1 MSFIADLHIH
11 SHFSLATSKELTP
24 EHLHLWAMRKGV
36 DVIGTGDCIHPGWL
50 SELQEKL
57 EPTQTGLYRLKT
69 TYHLAEENIPEA
81 QEPLFILSTEI
92 SNIYKKKGR
101 VRKVHNILIIP
112 DFRTASLIQQ
122 KLKLLGFNI
131 TSDGRP
137 ILGMDSYDLLRLV
150 LDINPRCVLVPAHIW
165 TPWFSVLGASSG
177 FDSIEECFE
186 DLTPYIHTLET
197 GLSSDVPMN
206 RVIGKLDR
214 FHLISNSDAHSPDRL
229 GRNANIF
236 FCDKSL
242 DAISEA
248 MARHQSETIDLFPQE
263 GKYHF
268 AGHRKCKVSLPP
280 DEAAYHQG
288 ICPVC
293 HKKLTSGVLDRVF
306 QLASKTL
313 PDEESISPRF
323 HYIIPLPE
331 IIAEIINTKSSSKK
345 VMEKYFQTLK
355 ILGPE
360 LKILLQIPC
369 SRIAEHAGG
378 ELAEAIERL
387 RQRRVMITPG
397 YDGEYGVIKVFRP
410 GEAQNYAQKS
420 SLFHDES
427 PLTRPTTYPLLS
439 FNIHQVLEQKVLY
452 SAIPDSSTEQKA
464 AYPITDELQKAAI
477 AHDQGP
483 AVVIAG
489 PGSGKTYVL
498 TERIARLISQNIAPS
513 EKILAITFTTR
524 AAQEMRQRLMSHP
537 SLHQQAS
544 SIPISTIHA
553 LGLQILRE
561 IPPYSS
567 FRLISEAEKIK
578 IIQSFPQA
586 QNQSSAKIANYISL
600 LKNHALNFRFNEVF
614 QEIANEYEFYLHN
627 NQLMDYEDL
636 ILLPLNLMRE
646 NDQIYSQIQN
656 RYRFIL
662 VDEFQDVNP
671 AQYDFLKIITH
682 PQDNNLFVIG
692 DPLQSIYGF
701 RGAYPSIFE
710 TFLQDF
716 PQSTT
721 YRLGK
726 SYRCGDKI
734 LKAAYEL
741 IGSGNG
747 LEGVPEKGKVNIVQ
761 HATDRSEAEFIAR
774 SIDATTG
781 GTRFFAYDSGVAQA
795 QSETPLSEFAILC
808 RTTRQFPA
816 IITAL
821 NNHGLPYQ
829 TAQAGNLIDSELL
842 AEIIL
847 YLRKILET
855 NKENNGPVENLL
867 KNYFVQNL
875 PEKNVAKD
883 DQKIFMEIARDFGND
898 VKGFIDFI
906 DLNAPIGLYANKENA
921 VQLLTL
927 HAAKGLEFEHVFI
940 SGCEEGIIPYS
951 LFENQEADTEEEKR
965 LLFVGMTRA
974 KKTLSLNYADSRK
987 IFHQNMNLPP
997 SHFLSAISPTNA
1009 IRTKSN
1015 LPEKRE
1021 GQQLSFF

>member
-1 MSFIADLHIH
+1 M
-11 SHFSLATSKELTP
+11 
-24 EHLHLWAMRKGV
+24 
-36 DVIGTGDCIHPGWL
+36 
-50 SELQEKL
+50 
-57 EPTQTGLYRLKT
+57 
-69 TYHLAEENIPEA
+69 AEENIPES
-81 QEPLFILSTEI
+81 QEPLFLLTTEI
-92 SNIYKKKGR
+92 SNIYKKGGK
-101 VRKVHNILIIP
+101 VRKVHNVLMIP

-122 KLKLLGFNI
+122 KLKLLSFNI

-137 ILGMDSYDLLRLV
+137 ILGMDSYELFRLV
-150 LDINPRCVLVPAHIW
+150 LDINPQCVLVPAHIW

-186 DLTPYIHTLET
+186 DLTPHIHTLET

-206 RVIGKLDR
+206 RVVGKLDR

-236 FCDKSL
+236 FCDKSF
-242 DAISEA
+242 DAIIEA
-248 MARHQSETIDLFPQE
+248 MASHRSETIDLFPQE

-268 AGHRKCKVSLPP
+268 AGHRKCNVSLPP

-293 HKKLTSGVLDRVF
+293 YKKLTSGVLDRVF

-331 IIAEIINTKSSSKK
+331 IIAEIIHTKSASKK
-345 VMEKYFQTLK
+345 VMEKYFQILK

-360 LKILLQIPC
+360 LKVLLEIPC
-369 SRIAEHAGG
+369 SQIAEHAGG

-397 YDGEYGVIKVFRP
+397 YDGEYGTIKVFRP
-410 GEAQNYAQKS
+410 GEAQSYAQKS
-420 SLFHDES
+420 SLFHDEN
-427 PLTRPTTYPLLS
+427 PLNRPTAYPLLS
-439 FNIHQVLEQKVLY
+439 FNIHHVLEQKIRY
-452 SAIPDSSTEQKA
+452 SAIPDSSSEQDTV
-464 AYPITDELQKAAI
+464 YPTTDDLQKAAI
-477 AHDQGP
+477 AHDEGP
-483 AVVIAG
+483 AIAIAG

-544 SIPISTIHA
+544 SLSISTIHA

-561 IPPYSS
+561 IPSYSS
-567 FRLISEAEKIK
+567 FKLISETEKIK
-578 IIQSFPQA
+578 IIQSLLQV
-586 QNQSSAKIANYISL
+586 QNYSPVKIVNYISL
-600 LKNHALNFRFNEVF
+600 LKNHALNFRFDVTF
-614 QEIANEYEFYLHN
+614 QKIANQYQFYLLN

-636 ILLPLNLMRE
+636 ILLPLNFLQEDAEFR
-646 NDQIYSQIQN
+646 SQIQN
-656 RYRFIL
+656 RNGFIL
-662 VDEFQDVNP
+662 IDEFQDVNP
-671 AQYDFLKIITH
+671 AQYEFLKIISH
-682 PQDNNLFVIG
+682 PQENNVFAIG
-692 DPLQSIYGF
+692 DPFQSIYGF
-701 RGAYPSIFE
+701 RGAYSGIFE

-716 PQSTT
+716 PQATT
-721 YRLGK
+721 YHMGK

-734 LKAAYEL
+734 LKAAYEV
-741 IGSGNG
+741 IGSENP
-747 LEGVPEKGKVNIVQ
+747 LEGLPEKGKVNIVQ
-761 HATDRSEAEFIAR
+761 HATDKSEAEFIAR
-774 SIDATTG
+774 SIDAMTG

-795 QSETPLSEFAILC
+795 QTEIPLSEFTILC

-816 IITAL
+816 IIAAL

-829 TAQAGNLIDSELL
+829 TAQAGNLLDSELL
-842 AEIIL
+842 SEIIL
-847 YLRKILET
+847 YLRKILENPEE
-855 NKENNGPVENLL
+855 NKCTVENLL
-867 KNYFVQNL
+867 KAYFEQNL
-875 PEKNVAKD
+875 SEKND
-883 DQKIFMEIARDFGND
+883 TIDNRNIFMEIAKDFGND
-898 VKGFIDFI
+898 LKSFIDFI
-906 DLNAPIGLYANKENA
+906 DLNAPTGLYEAKENA
-921 VQLLTL
+921 VQLMTL

-940 SGCEEGIIPYS
+940 SGCEEGLIPYS
-951 LFENQEADTEEEKR
+951 LFENQETDPEEEKR

-974 KKTLSLNYADSRK
+974 KKTLTLNYADSRK
-987 IFHQNMNLPP
+987 IFHRNMKLPP
-997 SHFLSAISPTNA
+997 SHFLAAISPANA

-1015 LPEKRE
+1015 LPEKHE